1 MERNQPDRSYRK
13 RMMMDH
19 FKIKKVRP
27 MFTAVI
33 TTSRQF
39 VDDSQTQGGLY
50 NPFASAGG
58 INYFQTVVAVGSTV
72 TGVKEGDIIKIN
84 FDRYARAEQ
93 KPTGIDDNNVQK
105 HKAVLTYDIP
115 IIDIDGER
123 CLFLQNNDI
132 EYVVTEYEVDES
144 GLLQ

>member
-1 MERNQPDRSYRK
+1 
-13 RMMMDH
+13 MMDH

-27 MFTAVI
+27 MFTAVV
-33 TTSRQF
+33 TTARQF
-39 VDDSQTQGGLY
+39 VDDSETQGGLF

-72 TGVKEGDIIKIN
+72 AGVKEGDIVKLN
-84 FDRYARAEQ
+84 FKRYAVAEQ
-93 KPTGIDDNNVQK
+93 KPSGIDDNNVEK
-105 HKAVLTYDIP
+105 HKAVFTYYIP
-115 IIDIDGER
+115 EIDIDGQR

-132 EYVVTEYEVDES
+132 ECVVTEYEVDES